1 MTAGVMLY
9 PSTEIVEAD
18 LAAQLL
24 TSAEGEV
31 FYLPDIDYR
40 YRLNCKAT
48 SCYIYIYI
56 YIRE

>member
-31 FYLPDIDYR
+31 FYFQTLIIATGSTV
-40 YRLNCKAT
+40 RLLVV
-48 SCYIYIYI
+48 I